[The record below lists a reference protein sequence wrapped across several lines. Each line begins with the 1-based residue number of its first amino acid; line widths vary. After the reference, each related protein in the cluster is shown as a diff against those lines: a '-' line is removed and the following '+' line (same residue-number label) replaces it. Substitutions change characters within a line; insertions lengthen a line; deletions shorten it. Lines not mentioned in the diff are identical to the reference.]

1 MKILH
6 VIDSGGLY
14 GAEVMLLSLMQEQER
29 CGLQPILASIGDPA
43 PGPKPLE
50 VEACRLGL
58 AVQTFRMAPGPNLA
72 GALRILKF
80 ARQQGVDLIHSH
92 GYKGNILLGFLP
104 GFLRRL
110 PMLATVHGWT
120 STGKATRMVV
130 YEWLDG
136 MSLACLDRVVLVN
149 AAMKEHPR
157 LKSRSGLAVE
167 VVANGIAAPVAA
179 AAAGTLDPHIVEFCS
194 RGFVIGAVGR
204 LSREKGFPVL
214 IEALA
219 GLVREGKDV
228 RLLIL
233 GEGALRGE
241 LEEQVRGLGL
251 EGRVLMPGYVS
262 AARDYLRHFGLFAM
276 PSYTEGLPI
285 SMLEAMQ
292 ASVPIV
298 ASAVGGIPGLLKHG
312 AAGALVEPG
321 NAELLRFALAD
332 VLENPDRARTRVQLA
347 GKSVAEEYS
356 SKTMAEKYLV
366 IYRSILKSS

>member
-14 GAEVMLLSLMQEQER
+14 GAEVMLLSLMQEQESR
-29 CGLQPILASIGDPA
+29 GLQPILASIGDPA
-43 PGPKPLE
+43 PGQKPLE
-50 VEACRLGL
+50 SEACRLGL
-58 AVQTFRMAPGPNLA
+58 RVETFRMAPGPNLA

-104 GFLRRL
+104 AILRRP

-120 STGKATRMVV
+120 STGKATRMVL

-136 MSLACLDRVVLVN
+136 VSLARLDRVVLVN
-149 AAMKEHPR
+149 AAMKHHPR

-167 VVANGIAAPVAA
+167 VVANGIAPL
-179 AAAGTLDPHIVEFCS
+179 AGAGETGPLDPQIVDFCAK
-194 RGFVIGAVGR
+194 GFVIGAVGR
-204 LSREKGFPVL
+204 LSREKGFGVL

-219 GLVREGKDV
+219 CLVGEGKDV

-241 LEEQVRGLGL
+241 LEAQVQGLGL
-251 EGRVLMPGYVS
+251 QERVLMPGYVS
-262 AARDYLRHFGLFAM
+262 AARDYLRHFSLFAM
-276 PSYTEGLPI
+276 PSFTEGLPI

-292 ASVPIV
+292 AAVPIV
-298 ASAVGGIPGLLKHG
+298 ASAVGGIPGLLQGG

-321 NAELLRFALAD
+321 NAELLRCAISD
-332 VLENPDRARTRVQLA
+332 VMENPDRARERVHLA

-356 SKTMAEKYLV
+356 SSTMAEKYLG
-366 IYRSILKSS
+366 IYRSILKS